1 MGPADHFQCVNQ
13 FIFLTIFMTVA
24 FELIFPIVFYY
35 NKPTYLSAKKDFSD
49 AREELKQ
56 RKNSIKINDK
66 L

>member
-1 MGPADHFQCVNQ
+1 
-13 FIFLTIFMTVA
+13 MTVA
-24 FELIFPIVFYY
+24 FELIFPIVFHY
-35 NKPTYLSAKKDFSD
+35 NKPTYLSVKKEFSD